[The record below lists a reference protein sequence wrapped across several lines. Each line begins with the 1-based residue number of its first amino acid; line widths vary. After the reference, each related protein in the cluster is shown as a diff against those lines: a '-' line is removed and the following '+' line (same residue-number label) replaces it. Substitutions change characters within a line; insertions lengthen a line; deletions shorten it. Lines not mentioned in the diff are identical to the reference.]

1 MSCYFDQ
8 LLLAVVQ
15 AKMRFV
21 ELVYVLVT
29 EEAERI
35 GVDHV
40 ARVSAGDSTE
50 GSMGNMIVIFNC
62 WLLASLCSSWNQE
75 AEKVIE
81 KLYVK
86 TDLLGRNINS
96 NFFLFYFTMHFPFYK
111 VVKQANE

>member
-1 MSCYFDQ
+1 MM
-8 LLLAVVQ
+8 LLVVVMQ

-50 GSMGNMIVIFNC
+50 GSMGKCF
-62 WLLASLCSSWNQE
+62 LSPTSS
-75 AEKVIE
+75 
-81 KLYVK
+81 
-86 TDLLGRNINS
+86 
-96 NFFLFYFTMHFPFYK
+96 PFYK
-111 VVKQANE
+111 HTTSPSCPWHTGNIFSS

>member
-1 MSCYFDQ
+1 MSCYFDK

-50 GSMGNMIVIFNC
+50 GSMGNMIVIFNYDC
-62 WLLASLCSSWNQE
+62 WP
-75 AEKVIE
+75 V
-81 KLYVK
+81 YVAHGTK
-86 TDLLGRNINS
+86 
-96 NFFLFYFTMHFPFYK
+96 
-111 VVKQANE
+111 KQKK